1 MNDNE
6 TRHDIP
12 NHPPT
17 IGDKRPGGQFQVTLE
32 LNGAWRTTNLPLT
45 KSEIAR
51 LALAATA
58 RDISMGQLLTDIIS
72 KAIRNNM
79 IEEILR
85 EPSQEPAPKA
95 EGA

>member
-17 IGDKRPGGQFQVTLE
+17 VGDKRAGAQFQVTLE
-32 LNGAWRTTNLPLT
+32 LNGARRTTNLPLT
-45 KSEIAR
+45 NSDIAQ
-51 LALAATA
+51 LALAAAA
-58 RDISMGQLLTDIIS
+58 RDISMGQLLTDIMS
-72 KAIRNNM
+72 KAIRKNM

-85 EPSQEPAPKA
+85 EASQEPAPKG